1 MHTESRKMTSNIV
14 TIAGSIFAGVI
25 IGLLFFGG
33 LLLTTRRFATS
44 PHAIRL
50 VIGSFIGRALIA
62 LGGFFIV
69 IKLAG
74 FTGVMLALLGFVSV
88 QLVVLA
94 RSLGRKGS

>member
-1 MHTESRKMTSNIV
+1 MTSDVV
-14 TIAGSIFAGVI
+14 TIVLSILGGMV

-33 LLLTTRRFATS
+33 LLLTTRRFAAS
-44 PHAIRL
+44 PHAVRL
-50 VIGSFIGRALIA
+50 VIGSFIGRAVIA